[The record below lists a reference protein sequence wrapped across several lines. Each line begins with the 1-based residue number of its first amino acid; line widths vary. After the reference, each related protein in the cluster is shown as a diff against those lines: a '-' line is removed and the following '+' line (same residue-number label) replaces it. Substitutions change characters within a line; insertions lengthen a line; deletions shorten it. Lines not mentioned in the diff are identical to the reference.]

1 MIKMNLKKEIEKRNR
16 KIENDKKVIGEL
28 KEEVTALRQLLD
40 CAAAYIKMLANEKGG
55 EVKMSSNDIK
65 ETLGKYRFAA
75 TKDDEGNYILK
86 VEENE

>member
-1 MIKMNLKKEIEKRNR
+1 MIKMNLKNEIEKRNR

-40 CAAAYIKMLANEKGG
+40 CAAAYIKILANEKGG
-55 EVKMSSNDIK
+55 EVKMSSNNIK
-65 ETLGKYRFAA
+65 EALGKYRFTA
-75 TKDDEGNYILK
+75 TKDSDGNYILK